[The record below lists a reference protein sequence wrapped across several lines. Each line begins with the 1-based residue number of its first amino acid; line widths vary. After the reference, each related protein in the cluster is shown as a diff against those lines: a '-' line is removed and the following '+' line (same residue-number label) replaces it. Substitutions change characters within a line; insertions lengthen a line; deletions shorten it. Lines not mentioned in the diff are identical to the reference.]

1 MASRRLSSGLWWP
14 LKLGFG
20 HLSPARTQRLVAA
33 LARNC
38 LSIAVV
44 CAATPERTSVAA
56 RIPSY
61 CSRKPSSWHRRGYL
75 VYWYLRLS
83 GHLYIQTIHGVRF
96 VQPVLIDAGWLVSKT
111 FEEIRGTRQER
122 LGFAYFG
129 FRKVALEEV
138 DVSVLICAI
147 DLGDKC
153 LVKNARRDLTLG
165 LIIDGHNSVVEAA
178 SAIIIR
184 GHLSAVTGI
193 MEEIDRTWLRN
204 EPIHCS
210 QHVVAG
216 RPLFEHV
223 ASGQAAST
231 HCLEELADIVYILMA
246 ALELMLATDI
256 VYTNHERF
264 LASWATATVDQWTP
278 EHFIEMGFLAG
289 AWGELC
295 GGFLSPNLTGGLN
308 SGYSSVSLSEMRA
321 EGGEV
326 LRAEELARSG
336 EFDGV
341 LAVGCGGDM

>member
-1 MASRRLSSGLWWP
+1 
-14 LKLGFG
+14 
-20 HLSPARTQRLVAA
+20 
-33 LARNC
+33 
-38 LSIAVV
+38 
-44 CAATPERTSVAA
+44 
-56 RIPSY
+56 
-61 CSRKPSSWHRRGYL
+61 
-75 VYWYLRLS
+75 
-83 GHLYIQTIHGVRF
+83 
-96 VQPVLIDAGWLVSKT
+96 
-111 FEEIRGTRQER
+111 
-122 LGFAYFG
+122 
-129 FRKVALEEV
+129 
-138 DVSVLICAI
+138 
-147 DLGDKC
+147 
-153 LVKNARRDLTLG
+153 
-165 LIIDGHNSVVEAA
+165 
-178 SAIIIR
+178 
-184 GHLSAVTGI
+184 

-278 EHFIEMGFLAG
+278 EHFIEGLDHEAAQVKVQIWWLG
-289 AWGELC
+289 RLDGRVELRILL
-295 GGFLSPNLTGGLN
+295 G
-308 SGYSSVSLSEMRA
+308 A

-341 LAVGCGGDM
+341 LAAG